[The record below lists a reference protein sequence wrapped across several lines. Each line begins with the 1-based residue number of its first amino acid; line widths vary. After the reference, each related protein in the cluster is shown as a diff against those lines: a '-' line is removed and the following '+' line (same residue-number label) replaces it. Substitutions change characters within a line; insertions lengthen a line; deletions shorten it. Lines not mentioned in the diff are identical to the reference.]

1 MNLKEIEYILKID
14 EERNVTRAAE
24 KLYLT
29 HSALNQQL
37 LRLEQEIGSPLFNRV
52 RSGWTRTPA
61 EDIYMDGAR
70 ELMRI
75 KKGSYLSEPM
85 KDFISLATRYWNTA
99 L

>member
-29 HSALNQQL
+29 PSALNQQL

-61 EDIYMDGAR
+61 EDIYMDGPENLCA
-70 ELMRI
+70 
-75 KKGSYLSEPM
+75 
-85 KDFISLATRYWNTA
+85 
-99 L
+99 